1 MQPTP
6 VFSPGKSNGQRSLVG
21 CSPWGHRELD
31 TTECLSVHIKLSVCM
46 CVCVCVY
53 VCLQAYFIH
62 MLAVVV
68 SIKSTLIVNMQ
79 PQGNSYLKPS
89 NQKPTSRECKMVQPL

>member
-1 MQPTP
+1 MEC
-6 VFSPGKSNGQRSLVG
+6 SL
-21 CSPWGHRELD
+21 WGHRELD
-31 TTECLSVHIKLSVCM
+31 TTKCLSVHIKLSV